1 MCIRWRTLVS
11 LIPFAEGGDG
21 GGFAEDVI
29 ADLNVQLTYINS
41 VRSRQKPRTLF
52 LLVLFSENSNE
63 TCTE

>member
-1 MCIRWRTLVS
+1 MCIRWRTFVS

-41 VRSRQKPRTLF
+41 VYNTRT
-52 LLVLFSENSNE
+52 VTSKAANSFSLGFVFGEFK
-63 TCTE
+63 